1 MAISILLTHQG
12 DKKIRTVLACYVF
25 LHLKCVVSIKEYSIY
40 SDRYLVL
47 GGLRKKNLVTVGKA
61 SSVFII
67 EGLFTNLHGIY
78 RGKPVFTR
86 VLASKKFSLQ
96 TLIHGIQHR
105 SRCKWVQM
113 RGEVNP
119 TLPIPNARSDCMDG
133 FVPVSEETQFQWF
146 CFAFW
151 LGETQRTHTC
161 CDFCY

>member
-67 EGLFTNLHGIY
+67 EGLFSYLHGIH
-78 RGKPVFTR
+78 GETSFSPVFWHPR
-86 VLASKKFSLQ
+86 HSPPDL
-96 TLIHGIQHR
+96 
-105 SRCKWVQM
+105 
-113 RGEVNP
+113 NP
-119 TLPIPNARSDCMDG
+119 RNPAPPKS
-133 FVPVSEETQFQWF
+133 V
-146 CFAFW
+146 
-151 LGETQRTHTC
+151 
-161 CDFCY
+161 